1 MHVVMFYDQLGF
13 VFEEAASFL
22 ELSELIRVHR
32 RRKVMAMSPGFLLTV
47 NEQQSVAGSIYSLLL
62 TVSNW
67 NMSRSSIN
75 AEKLFC
81 FLN

>member
-22 ELSELIRVHR
+22 EMSELIRVHR
-32 RRKVMAMSPGFLLTV
+32 RRKVMAMTPGFLLTV
-47 NEQQSVAGSIYSLLL
+47 NEQSVAGSIYSLSL

-67 NMSRSSIN
+67 NMSRRSIN
-75 AEKLFC
+75 VEKLFS

>member
-1 MHVVMFYDQLGF
+1 MFYDQLGF

-22 ELSELIRVHR
+22 EMSELIRVHR
-32 RRKVMAMSPGFLLTV
+32 RRKVMAMTPGCLLTV
-47 NEQQSVAGSIYSLLL
+47 NEQSVAGSIYSLSL